1 MHDGLPATPA
11 GREERQLT
19 VRALLDGPYDRND
32 LAPYL
37 DVTPQRV
44 SDIASGHRNSAGL
57 ARKARA
63 QA

>member
-1 MHDGLPATPA
+1 M
-11 GREERQLT
+11 

-37 DVTPQRV
+37 DITPQHA
-44 SDIASGHRNSAGL
+44 SDNASGHRNSAAL
-57 ARKARA
+57 ARKARG